1 MGSIGDFKSGKAVYD
16 ISYSALT
23 GLTKQRE
30 ERPEKLLQNKF
41 QSLLTTLLHVS
52 LSDKH
57 RSLNWRRYLVISTQ
71 DICVKIVFSHEVLS
85 VFCWLEV
92 CGWHCGLS
100 SSTGLCFY
108 RPENFVTAM
117 KPLDFRAEQKQF
129 WNPTSFNY
137 NGKRSATYLIC
148 SAFCSADSLS
158 VFRSHTSKCF
168 SPVTHWHT
176 NWWDTTWWFVVLFPR
191 QFYWQSS
198 MSMWET
204 CKQTLQAM

>member
-85 VFCWLEV
+85 VFC
-92 CGWHCGLS
+92 
-100 SSTGLCFY
+100 
-108 RPENFVTAM
+108 
-117 KPLDFRAEQKQF
+117 
-129 WNPTSFNY
+129 
-137 NGKRSATYLIC
+137 
-148 SAFCSADSLS
+148 
-158 VFRSHTSKCF
+158 
-168 SPVTHWHT
+168 
-176 NWWDTTWWFVVLFPR
+176 
-191 QFYWQSS
+191 
-198 MSMWET
+198 
-204 CKQTLQAM
+204 